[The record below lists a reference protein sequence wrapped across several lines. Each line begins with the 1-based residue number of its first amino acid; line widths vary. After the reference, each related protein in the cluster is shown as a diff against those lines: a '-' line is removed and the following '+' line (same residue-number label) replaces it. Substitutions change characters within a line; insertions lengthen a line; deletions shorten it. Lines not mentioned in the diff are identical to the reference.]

1 VIVAII
7 DSEVASGPEEV
18 AMEQV
23 PLLIFTVFSL
33 ALNLSFLSVSSI
45 ISMYPPGL

>member
-1 VIVAII
+1 VIVAIT
-7 DSEVASGPEEV
+7 DTEVAFGPEEVAFHAEEV

-33 ALNLSFLSVSSI
+33 ALNLSFL
-45 ISMYPPGL
+45 